1 MKFALIITG
10 ILAAVAIAAPKLVVL
25 GYLLIVPGLI
35 LTAAPTVFVYL
46 AATAVIRKLLPI
58 SSAAMSTLAAFG
70 IALLIGWA
78 VMQPFRL
85 NAIAAYHENE
95 LPDVVSNH
103 AIELAGDVRIER
115 PDHRRD
121 PECDYLTLAVLDS
134 PLVKSVTTV
143 TAGRDKSSDNL
154 LSAAYSLDSAQQ
166 NPAVSISPHEPGQII
181 RNYPPLC
188 RANVGHQFISAIK
201 AVDANWAIRLAG
213 DERLR
218 EAEPIKAELAD
229 WVIRLEQDVHQTSV
243 LKRITIVDS
252 HGTVRFRKS
261 YRKQTIPARMFY
273 IGFNVSMGSGTVSGA
288 SFNLGRQTLKSGE
301 QSLKLESSLLQAI
314 KFPVPPCD
322 ADILEELR
330 EQVKQ
335 ALDDPAATTARLD
348 LARRYLDLFHFNT
361 EASEHSL
368 IARIVA
374 DERVKDIDLQ
384 IENVFSKRKTPIAV
398 KDAFVDRIVMP
409 HSSANLRHW
418 LAERLASL
426 PPGTFA
432 NPSSTY
438 LAIWKSPEIYEEAA
452 PMIATLADLSPEQAM
467 PLLNKILDNAVEL
480 PHWNQRR
487 TMINGVQAAL
497 IRLGPQASAAA
508 PRMRELFLRRPS
520 PIMSNAGDAGQWR
533 FALARIGI
541 AIEDL
546 PVLPNQSP
554 ESVERNLRRVAKK
567 LKQYEQA
574 SLLDQR
580 R

>member
-10 ILAAVAIAAPKLVVL
+10 ILAAFAIAAPKLVVL

-35 LTAAPTVFVYL
+35 LTVAPTVFAYL

-58 SSAAMSTLAAFG
+58 SSAATSTLAAFG

-95 LPDVVSNH
+95 LPDVVSSH
-103 AIELAGDVRIER
+103 AIEVTGDVRIER

-134 PLVKSVTTV
+134 PRVKSVTTV
-143 TAGRDKSSDNL
+143 TAGRNKRSDNL
-154 LSAAYSLDSAQQ
+154 LSAAYSLNSAQQ

-188 RANVGHQFISAIK
+188 RANVGQQFISAIK
-201 AVDANWAIRLAG
+201 AVDSNWAIRLAG

-252 HGTVRFRKS
+252 HGTVRFRES

-301 QSLKLESSLLQAI
+301 QSLKLESTLLQAI

-322 ADILEELR
+322 AGILAELR

-384 IENVFSKRKTPIAV
+384 IENVFSKRKTPIAM

-418 LAERLASL
+418 LAEHLASL
-426 PPGTFA
+426 PSGTFA

-438 LAIWKSPEIYEEAA
+438 LAIWKSPKIYGAAA
-452 PMIATLADLSPEQAM
+452 PMIATLADLSPDQAM

-487 TMINGVQAAL
+487 NMINGVRAAL

-508 PRMRELFLRRPS
+508 PRIRELYLRRPS

-554 ESVERNLRRVAKK
+554 ESVERNLRQVAKK
-567 LKQYEQA
+567 LEQYEQA
-574 SLLDQR
+574 SMLDQKR
-580 R
+580 